1 MVVASDKS
9 TLMAQF
15 KVGTKGLADIDRK
28 INSDPNIPVN
38 YIYGYDFVT
47 MLREGNVDCVNPSVS
62 KITGRNLDILIKH
75 GNTKPFF
82 VFIRN
87 NDLLYRAQIIQSL
100 RNFCRKFIV
109 FEEHTTLAG
118 SEISK
123 KDSLFKLLVEIY
135 PSFLPRIYSD
145 IHYTRYT
152 FDEAM
157 IFIQYIERHRPD
169 IFDNLFI
176 LDLDNYSKTKQSIDL
191 LHDYKVLD
199 KNYYKDKSYQHSTRT
214 LFMPDVLLPER
225 TDNIYKVPYN
235 KNKEAIQL
243 IKTLYSDKF
252 YTYER
257 LLEYGESTI

>member
-28 INSDPNIPVN
+28 INGDPNIPVN

-47 MLREGNVDCVNPSVS
+47 MLKEGNVECVNPSIS
-62 KITGRNLDILIKH
+62 KTTGKNLDTLIKH

-82 VFIRN
+82 LFIRN
-87 NDLLYRAQIIQSL
+87 IDLLYRAQIIQSL
-100 RNFCRKFIV
+100 RNFCRKYAV

-118 SEISK
+118 SEMAK

-135 PSFLPRIYSD
+135 PSFLPKIFSD

-152 FDEAM
+152 FDEAL
-157 IFIQYIERHRPD
+157 IFLQYIQNHRPD

-176 LDLDNYSKTKQSIDL
+176 LDLDNYSKTRQSIDL
-191 LHDYKVLD
+191 LHDYKVID
-199 KNYYKDKSYQHSTRT
+199 KNYFKEKSYLHSTRT
-214 LFMPDVLLPER
+214 LFMPDVLLP
-225 TDNIYKVPYN
+225 DKADSIYKLPYN
-235 KNKEAIQL
+235 KNKEAIHL
-243 IKTLYSDKF
+243 IKSLYADKLYS
-252 YTYER
+252 YER
-257 LLEYGESTI
+257 LLEYGETTI